1 MTDSMKNNDVKES
14 EIKEKKNM
22 GESVKGMA
30 KSIGSKANLVVK
42 KSSESLEKSKE
53 AVFSAVDVNGD
64 GQIDIEDVILM
75 AFKVPSVSI
84 KRDNFLRKELKNKY
98 PEEVIEKAVDQTP
111 MIACIKQKDI
121 DKIADSIIQNE
132 RLKVSGMAKL
142 PTAVLWT
149 AV

>member
-53 AVFSAVDVNGD
+53 AVFRNGFAALSSRE
-64 GQIDIEDVILM
+64 IM
-75 AFKVPSVSI
+75 SYYA
-84 KRDNFLRKELKNKY
+84 
-98 PEEVIEKAVDQTP
+98 
-111 MIACIKQKDI
+111 
-121 DKIADSIIQNE
+121 
-132 RLKVSGMAKL
+132 
-142 PTAVLWT
+142 
-149 AV
+149 

>member
-1 MTDSMKNNDVKES
+1 
-14 EIKEKKNM
+14 
-22 GESVKGMA
+22 MA

-84 KRDNFLRKELKNKY
+84 KRDNFLRKRTEKINIQRKLLK
-98 PEEVIEKAVDQTP
+98 KAVDQTP

-121 DKIADSIIQNE
+121 DKIADSIIQN
-132 RLKVSGMAKL
+132 
-142 PTAVLWT
+142 
-149 AV
+149 

>member
-111 MIACIKQKDI
+111 LIA
-121 DKIADSIIQNE
+121 
-132 RLKVSGMAKL
+132 
-142 PTAVLWT
+142 
-149 AV
+149 

>member
-1 MTDSMKNNDVKES
+1 MFRKYVVIYNTLNLEKFFAAKEILASNSIQYKDTSVNHQLRLALKES

-84 KRDNFLRKELKNKY
+84 KRDKESRALFQRTWN
-98 PEEVIEKAVDQTP
+98 
-111 MIACIKQKDI
+111 
-121 DKIADSIIQNE
+121 
-132 RLKVSGMAKL
+132 
-142 PTAVLWT
+142 
-149 AV
+149 